1 MAAGAGVVTRVPTP
15 NQVRDALGDH
25 GVPVR
30 LYQGWDTVGRAWDD
44 QGGGL
49 DATVTHHTATRSA
62 TGSSGAPSLGWCA
75 TAFSRPAAN
84 MLVGRGREDVWL
96 LSAGSCFHPGK
107 GGPFT
112 DLGLGVGNVLHYR
125 AFGIELD
132 DPGVDIGS
140 LTDWQ
145 IECNGRILAALQ
157 DLTGMPNDRHIT
169 HTCWTNGCHG
179 VNESGSESPYYGR
192 KDDTLGDSGG
202 LTGLYSA
209 TFWRAEAKKY
219 LSVGPAP
226 TPTDPTKSKEHDMH
240 LFLNG
245 RSKWA
250 LLTGDRF
257 ARIPTAVGV
266 QMKSDGV
273 PWSPISEADMATMI
287 DTFGSEDAPV
297 VE

>member
-1 MAAGAGVVTRVPTP
+1 MTTRNPTP
-15 NQVRDALGDH
+15 TQVRDALSDH

-30 LYQGWDTVGRAWDD
+30 LYKGWDTIGRAWNA

-49 DATVTHHTATRSA
+49 DATVSHHTATASA
-62 TGSSGAPSLGWCA
+62 TGSSGAPSLEWCA
-75 TAFSRPAAN
+75 TAFSKPAAN
-84 MLVGRGREDVWL
+84 MLVGRGRNDVWL
-96 LSAGSCFHPGK
+96 LSAGSCFHPGD

-132 DPGVDIGS
+132 DPGRSVGS

-145 IECNGRILAALQ
+145 IECNGRILAAIQ

-179 VNESGSESPYYGR
+179 VNKSGSKSPYYGR
-192 KDDTLGDSGG
+192 KNDTLGDSGW

-219 LSVGPAP
+219 LGGGTVPPSTGEDDDMPIILKKGSSTYKLLSGNGMANISADAVANLQKAGVKVVGIPNDDWSALEAAFGAK
-226 TPTDPTKSKEHDMH
+226 TP
-240 LFLNG
+240 
-245 RSKWA
+245 
-250 LLTGDRF
+250 
-257 ARIPTAVGV
+257 
-266 QMKSDGV
+266 
-273 PWSPISEADMATMI
+273 
-287 DTFGSEDAPV
+287 
-297 VE
+297 